1 MNIRRLFIAA
11 AISAFTGAFTT
22 GASATPLTSG
32 AGSELKSAT
41 APGVEKAAYRRC
53 WWRNGYRVCR
63 WVGGPYYDDGYYGD
77 GYYGYGPYFGF
88 GPGIGFGFG
97 GGHGGHFH
105 GGGHGH
111 HR

>member
-1 MNIRRLFIAA
+1 MDIRRHFIAA
-11 AISAFTGAFTT
+11 AIAAVTGASAS
-22 GASATPLTSG
+22 GASATPLAG

-41 APGVEKAAYRRC
+41 APAVEKAAYRRC
-53 WWRNGYRVCR
+53 WWRDGYRVCR
-63 WVGGPYYDDGYYGD
+63 WIGDHYYDDGYYDD
-77 GYYGYGPYFGF
+77 GYYGPYFGF

-111 HR
+111 RH

>member
-11 AISAFTGAFTT
+11 AISAVTGAFTT
-22 GASATPLTSG
+22 GASATPLSSG
-32 AGSELKSAT
+32 TGSELKSAT
-41 APGVEKAAYRRC
+41 APAVEKAAYRRC
-53 WWRNGYRVCR
+53 WWRDGYRVCR
-63 WVGGPYYDDGYYGD
+63 WIGDHYYDDGYYDD
-77 GYYGYGPYFGF
+77 GYYGPYFGF

-111 HR
+111 RH